1 MVICLGLS
9 VLEKN
14 SNLSHLISLLLRDKA
29 KFRKSYN
36 GDLLMRTGESINYE
50 MKKINIF
57 LPSLA
62 FACMI

>member
-1 MVICLGLS
+1 MMICQRFS

-14 SNLSHLISLLLRDKA
+14 SSDLISLLLRDKT
-29 KFRKSYN
+29 KFRKSN
-36 GDLLMRTGESINYE
+36 NEDLLMRTGESINYAE

-57 LPSLA
+57 LLSLT